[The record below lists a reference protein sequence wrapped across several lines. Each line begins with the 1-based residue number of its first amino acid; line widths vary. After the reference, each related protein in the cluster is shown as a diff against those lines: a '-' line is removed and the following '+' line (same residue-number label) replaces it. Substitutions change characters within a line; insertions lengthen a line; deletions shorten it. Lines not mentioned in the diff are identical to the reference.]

1 MKQNSK
7 NSTINEMVNN
17 IKDINELKEFQKS
30 LNEACDKRMTILNVK
45 DEAAN
50 LEIPSYFFIKES
62 FENMAQYLVKNQK
75 GKKIIAKYIKEHK
88 NNKELN
94 KLFHIYE
101 NLSKADK
108 TINVIRLVESMK
120 SLVGDINETKL
131 NDGIEK
137 LKDILR
143 ESYIA
148 VGVEAKNLLSEN
160 KNPDLHNNV
169 NYVFTNS
176 LKMSNMVTYN
186 RCINE
191 IKKYVESN
199 DIRENKISFTK
210 NSSLEECFSKYDN
223 FFSEENLSEEG
234 MKIINEI
241 RESENKEEVYAK
253 YKAECL
259 KALENRLVNEAHQE
273 TYNKLTEFKNKIINK
288 EYNSDS
294 LGTDIANFI
303 ELKELVSE

>member
-1 MKQNSK
+1 MKRNTK

-17 IKDINELKEFQKS
+17 IKDIEQLKDFQKTI
-30 LNEACDKRMTILNVK
+30 NEACEKRMSVLNVK
-45 DEAAN
+45 EEAAK

-62 FENMAQYLVKNQK
+62 FENMAKHLVKTQK
-75 GKKIIAKYIKEHK
+75 GKKLIAKYIKEHK

-120 SLVGDINETKL
+120 SIVGDINENKL

-137 LKDILR
+137 LKDVLR

-160 KNPDLHNNV
+160 KNPELHNNV

-191 IKKYVESN
+191 IKNYVDSN
-199 DIRENKISFTK
+199 DIREHKFSFTK
-210 NSSLEECFSKYDN
+210 NSSLEECFSRYDN
-223 FFSEENLSEEG
+223 FFSEENLSDEG
-234 MKIINEI
+234 LKIINEI
-241 RESENKEEVYAK
+241 RESENKEEIYEK

-259 KALENRLVNEAHQE
+259 KALEERLVNESHQE
-273 TYNKLTEFKNKIINK
+273 TYNRLVEFKNKIINK
-288 EYNSDS
+288 GYNSDS

-303 ELKELVSE
+303 ELKELVKE